1 VKKIICE
8 PKISGTELAS
18 HMPDT
23 VIEKH
28 DSLLPKKIRDI
39 GYGARTFDVDG
50 AYKWILQMENILISV
65 LD

>member
-1 VKKIICE
+1 
-8 PKISGTELAS
+8 
-18 HMPDT
+18 MPDT